1 MRGRTFPDGTTGGL
15 ALEALATE
23 LAYAAGMC
31 WASVC
36 LLASFRPSELSAPY
50 RPGLPGLQA
59 NNCGMAPFFTAVI
72 CFGTSE
78 YLRLRRRRDV
88 PSMPDRESVTGR
100 SKPFA
105 LATSKSMAI
114 LPTGWLSTSLSM
126 WGRLPRPWR
135 IP

>member
-15 ALEALATE
+15 ALEALAVE
-23 LAYAAGMC
+23 LAYAGLC

-36 LLASFRPSELSAPY
+36 HLASFRPSELTPPY

-59 NNCGMAPFFTAVI
+59 NNSGIATFFAAVI

-78 YLRLRRRRDV
+78 YLRLRRRRDI
-88 PSMPDRESVTGR
+88 PSMPDRESVTGK
-100 SKPFA
+100 SKPA
-105 LATSKSMAI
+105 PGASKSVAI
-114 LPTGWLSTSLSM
+114 LATGWLSTTLSM
-126 WGRLPRPWR
+126 RGRLPRSWR